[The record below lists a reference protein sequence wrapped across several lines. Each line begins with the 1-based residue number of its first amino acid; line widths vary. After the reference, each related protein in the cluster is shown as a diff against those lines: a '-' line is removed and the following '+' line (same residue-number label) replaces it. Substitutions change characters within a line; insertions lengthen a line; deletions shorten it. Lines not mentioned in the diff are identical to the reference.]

1 MSSNPVSAALRSGL
15 FTRLVGR
22 RILYYKELSS
32 TMDEAS
38 RLAEA
43 GTEEGTVVI
52 TERQTAGRGR
62 FGRNWVSPEGN
73 LYFSVV
79 FRPSRSVLP
88 LLTMVSGVA
97 VVRTVRKVTG
107 LSPAIKWPN
116 DVLVDGKKV
125 SGILVEAVAE
135 GTSVRDAVVGIGVN
149 IKLDPPDIQALGGLA
164 NGLENAA
171 GKPVAKDA
179 VLRQLLLELDTLY
192 LQATAGKAPLDEWRG
207 LLQTLGRRVTV
218 SWREESWVGQAE
230 GVDGTGNLLLRLDD
244 GRLVTMTVGDVTLHR
259 DGS

>member
-149 IKLDPPDIQALGGLA
+149 IKLDPPDIHALGGLA

-230 GVDGTGNLLLRLDD
+230 GVDETGNLLLRLDD

>member
-1 MSSNPVSAALRSGL
+1 MSSNPVSAALRDGL

-79 FRPSRSVLP
+79 FRPSHTILP

-97 VVRTVRKVTG
+97 VARAIRKVTG

-135 GTSVRDAVVGIGVN
+135 GASVRYAVVGIGLN
-149 IKLDPPDIQALGGLA
+149 IKLEYPEIEALGGLA

-171 GKPVAKDA
+171 GRPVAKDA
-179 VLRQLLLELDTLY
+179 VLRRLLLELDNLY
-192 LQATAGKAPLDEWRG
+192 LQANSGKAPLDEWRG

-230 GVDGTGNLLLRLDD
+230 GVDDTGNLLLRLDD
-244 GRLVTMTVGDVTLHR
+244 GRLVTMTVGDVTLHK
-259 DGS
+259 DGP

>member
-1 MSSNPVSAALRSGL
+1 MSSNPVSSALRDGL

-79 FRPSRSVLP
+79 FRPSRSILP

-97 VVRTVRKVTG
+97 VARAVRKVTG
-107 LSPAIKWPN
+107 LTPQIKWPN
-116 DVLVDGKKV
+116 DVLVEGKKV

-135 GTSVRDAVVGIGVN
+135 GPSVRDAIVGIGVN
-149 IKLDPPDIQALGGLA
+149 IKLEQADIEALGGMA
-164 NGLENAA
+164 DGLENAA
-171 GKPVAKDA
+171 GRPVGKDA
-179 VLRQLLLELDTLY
+179 VLRRLLLELDALY
-192 LQATAGKAPLDEWRG
+192 LQATSGKHP
-207 LLQTLGRRVTV
+207 
-218 SWREESWVGQAE
+218 
-230 GVDGTGNLLLRLDD
+230 
-244 GRLVTMTVGDVTLHR
+244 
-259 DGS
+259 